1 MSVDQRELRLT
12 GNLSERVKEDNQQL
26 NKELIVVKDKN
37 YTLLG
42 KLKVLSNS
50 QALLS
55 KIHGLETEREELQG
69 KITSLNGELS
79 LRQERHKALED
90 ELVIAHRSIQVQSKY
105 EKLLSFHP
113 NAINNRDAMRAL
125 YYDMGKKQ
133 SHLHSVTLSLAEAT
147 KELQTSKQEV
157 LKLNASLEGLEREN
171 SKLRSNTNQLS
182 LQSVE
187 HTDLIAVLKQDV
199 LKLDD
204 AVGKLQQEN
213 ASLRDQLRR
222 DNAASSEELHRR
234 GDELN
239 HLSDLLARREL
250 ECKQLQQRVE
260 DFQQALSVVENL
272 QMVRFYSACVVS
284 PIPCLILMDVH

>member
-1 MSVDQRELRLT
+1 M
-12 GNLSERVKEDNQQL
+12 KEDNQQL
-26 NKELIVVKDKN
+26 NKELVVVKDKN

-50 QALLS
+50 QALVS
-55 KIHGLETEREELQG
+55 KIHSLEAEREELQG

-79 LRQERHKALED
+79 LRQERYKALEE

-133 SHLHSVTLSLAEAT
+133 SQLHSVTLSLAEAT
-147 KELQTSKQEV
+147 KELLSSKQEV
-157 LKLNASLEGLEREN
+157 LKLTASSEELEREN
-171 SKLRSNTNQLS
+171 NKLRSNTNQLS
-182 LQSVE
+182 LQSVG
-187 HTDLIAVLKQDV
+187 HTDLIAALKQDV
-199 LKLDD
+199 IRLDAAVEKL
-204 AVGKLQQEN
+204 LQEN

-222 DNAASSEELHRR
+222 DNAASSEELHLR
-234 GDELN
+234 GDELT
-239 HLSDLLARREL
+239 HLSNLLARREL

-272 QMVRFYSACVVS
+272 QMVRFC
-284 PIPCLILMDVH
+284 M